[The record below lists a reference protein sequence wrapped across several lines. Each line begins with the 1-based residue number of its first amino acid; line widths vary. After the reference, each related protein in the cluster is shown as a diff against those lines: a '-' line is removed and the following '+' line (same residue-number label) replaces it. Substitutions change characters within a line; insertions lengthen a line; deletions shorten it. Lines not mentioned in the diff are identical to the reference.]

1 MHYNMYFGHQED
13 QRVTAVVNLL
23 ITRKSLRQNEL
34 NKVKQDIDNG
44 CFREAMRVMM
54 DEIC

>member
-1 MHYNMYFGHQED
+1 MYFGRQED
-13 QRVTAVVNLL
+13 QRVTAFVNLL
-23 ITRKSLRQNEL
+23 ITRKSLRQNGL